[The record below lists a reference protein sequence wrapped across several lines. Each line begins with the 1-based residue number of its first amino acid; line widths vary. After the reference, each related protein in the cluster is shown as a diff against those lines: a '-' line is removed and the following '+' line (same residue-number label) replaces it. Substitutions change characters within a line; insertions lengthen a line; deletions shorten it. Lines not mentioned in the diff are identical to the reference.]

1 MGLTSLSY
9 LWRRDQSEL
18 LDEMIDSKVEAIL
31 VKVATLGLDCKHLG
45 LSLGEVRDHL
55 HKMVS
60 LTRLKYMSMKIRP
73 LGQRTLEP
81 GKEGSRGF
89 LEIYTK

>member
-60 LTRLKYMSMKIRP
+60 LIRLKYMSIKIRP
-73 LGQRTLEP
+73 LGAVL
-81 GKEGSRGF
+81 
-89 LEIYTK
+89 